1 MDVRNSVTYVGF
13 NTGVISTAAV
23 IILISLL
30 ILYLLISKDSNYL
43 FCEKRIF
50 DSMWNIIIAS
60 VFCGVFFFFGH
71 IFNFTEYMLSDYTL
85 SDISIVVFGAA
96 LFLLYLAISF
106 LFTAIVKALCKFLY
120 KILRKMHS

>member
-50 DSMWNIIIAS
+50 DSMWNIITAS

-71 IFNFTEYMLSDYTL
+71 ILNFSEYMLSDYTL

-106 LFTAIVKALCKFLY
+106 IFTAIIKFLCKFLY
-120 KILRKMHS
+120 RIFRKIRR